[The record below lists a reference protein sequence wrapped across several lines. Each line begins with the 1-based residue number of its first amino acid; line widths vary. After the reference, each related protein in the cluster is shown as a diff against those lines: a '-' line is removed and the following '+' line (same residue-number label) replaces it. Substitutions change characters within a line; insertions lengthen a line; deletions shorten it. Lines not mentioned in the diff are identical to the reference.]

1 MESSQENS
9 RLVALKIVKLVKM
22 VLEQLEMI
30 FQRVFT
36 LLLELLLHSQL
47 NGLIIMQQPISDS
60 VLVDGITLELWLMVP
75 LSLEIITMMVIQKK
89 VPSQ

>member
-1 MESSQENS
+1 M
-9 RLVALKIVKLVKM
+9 ALKIVKLVKM

-60 VLVDGITLELWLMVP
+60 LLVDGITLELWLMVP